1 MKGTA
6 RNIFLDRIRAALGR
20 SPGQSVE
27 PLVVD
32 YDMVRPSLP
41 ESADVREKLRALFI
55 DRAVAVGMKVLT
67 CQRAEVAQV
76 VVNFLTEAAIT
87 SVQISSDPIIE
98 QELVEKMIEASI
110 RVAGEEVELDV
121 LYQEIECGITMAK
134 AAVASTGS
142 VVVTGS
148 DQESR
153 LTSLVPPNH
162 LVLLSE
168 SHIVEDLLDLT
179 ISLEDLPSCMTLV
192 TGPSKTADIEGV
204 LITGVHGPGRV
215 QIVLFHGESAT
226 PSENS

>member
-6 RNIFLDRIRAALGR
+6 KNIFLDRIRAALGR
-20 SPGQSVE
+20 SPGQSVD

-32 YDMVRPSLP
+32 HDMVRPSLP
-41 ESADVREKLRALFI
+41 GSGDERENLRALFV
-55 DRAVAVGMKVLT
+55 DRARAVGMDVLI
-67 CQRAEVAQV
+67 CPRAEVAKV
-76 VVNFLTEAAIT
+76 AVNFLTEAAIT
-87 SVQISSDPIIE
+87 SVQISNDPIIE
-98 QELVEKMIEASI
+98 QELVEKMNESSI
-110 RVAGEEVELDV
+110 RV
-121 LYQEIECGITMAK
+121 ECGITMAK

-162 LVLLSE
+162 LVLLADSR
-168 SHIVEDLLDLT
+168 IVEDLLDLS
-179 ISLEDLPSCMTLV
+179 ISPEDLPSCMTLV

-215 QIVLFHGESAT
+215 QIVLYHG
-226 PSENS
+226 

>member
-20 SPGQSVE
+20 SAGQSVE
-27 PLVVD
+27 PLVVNH
-32 YDMVRPSLP
+32 DMVRPSLP
-41 ESADVREKLRALFI
+41 GSGDERENLRALFV
-55 DRAVAVGMKVLT
+55 DRARAVGMDVLI
-67 CQRAEVAQV
+67 CPRAEVAKV
-76 VVNFLTEAAIT
+76 AANFLTEAAIT

-98 QELVEKMIEASI
+98 QELVEKMNESSI
-110 RVAGEEVELDV
+110 RVAGEDVELDV

-162 LVLLSE
+162 LVLLADSR
-168 SHIVEDLLDLT
+168 IVEDLLDLT
-179 ISLEDLPSCMTLV
+179 ISPEDLPSCMTLV

-215 QIVLFHGESAT
+215 QIVLFHG
-226 PSENS
+226 

>member
-98 QELVEKMIEASI
+98 QDLVEKMIEASI

-162 LVLLSE
+162 LVLLSD